1 MLVHS
6 SALLMSALPFFPCGH
21 LYLIWSLAFHRKS
34 QPSLATKLMCHNFLA
49 KSSAFSLN
57 RSTQFLSLTCH
68 SPNHNLRAVSTSGAF
83 PLRRCFNFVAGLWP
97 WQKTSHQ
104 RDLSSSSLL
113 ISLVR
118 MLLGILKI
126 SASSLWLE
134 LGGYV
139 LILSNTSIFSCRESS
154 CLLTMS

>member
-6 SALLMSALPFFPCGH
+6 SALLMSALPFSPCAR
-21 LYLIWSLAFHRKS
+21 LYLIWCLAFQRES
-34 QPSLATKLMCHNFLA
+34 QPSVATKLVCPNFLA
-49 KSSAFSLN
+49 KSSAFSLRIGPLN
-57 RSTQFLSLTCH
+57 FCPLLVAV
-68 SPNHNLRAVSTSGAF
+68 PNHWLRTVSTSGAL
-83 PLRRCFNFVAGLWP
+83 PLRRRFNFFAGLWP

-118 MLLGILKI
+118 VLLGILKI

-134 LGGYV
+134 LGGCFFYLV
-139 LILSNTSIFSCRESS
+139 QHFN
-154 CLLTMS
+154 LLL